1 MEPLSPGASLPHI
14 QDYVRNM
21 EIERGLDRQDL
32 TSQCLKLGEEVGELY
47 RAVRKLQGQPQDP
60 SGRIADIGDEAADTL
75 ILLMSIINR
84 CGVNMEKRSGPR
96 KPGTK
101 PASGS
106 SSQRSGARPQLT
118 ARHDVGIGLP
128 PVADAVSSP
137 SLWQILSS
145 TASSLMVFRSSQRP

>member
-47 RAVRKLQGQPQDP
+47 RAVRKLQGEPQDP

-84 CGVNMEKRSGPR
+84 CGVNLEEAFRAKEAR
-96 KPGTK
+96 TK

-106 SSQRSGARPQLT
+106 SSQRRGARPQLT
-118 ARHDVGIGLP
+118 AHHDVGIGLP
-128 PVADAVSSP
+128 PVEMRYSRRVCG
-137 SLWQILSS
+137 
-145 TASSLMVFRSSQRP
+145 RSCHRPPVP